1 MEVTFN
7 ANARTKVL
15 KFVIVELH
23 CSFFIVIFVS
33 IAFIRRWFGLEKTI
47 FFFIISFIFSKKNY
61 KKYVYF
67 LKSKHFF
74 NKKIHQDYNYFS

>member
-47 FFFIISFIFSKKNY
+47 FFYYQF
-61 KKYVYF
+61 YF
-67 LKSKHFF
+67 FKEKL
-74 NKKIHQDYNYFS
+74 

>member
-47 FFFIISFIFSKKNY
+47 FFLLSVLFFQRKIIKNMFIF
-61 KKYVYF
+61 
-67 LKSKHFF
+67 
-74 NKKIHQDYNYFS
+74 